1 MLSSIFGDWISW
13 IFLWLEGFQK
23 DIKRRNTIISLCNKM
38 FMPFIKPYPVWLDI
52 LAFYILPLNVFI
64 IKKTKSLITPIKLYF
79 FFLDFFFKM
88 LYTDSRINT
97 SIKKQS
103 IAITMHLHLFCIN
116 QFFFICKGLRLF
128 WSFSKTK
135 IDYPLNSWWTI

>member
-1 MLSSIFGDWISW
+1 MTESLGFFCDWKAFKRISK
-13 IFLWLEGFQK
+13 EG
-23 DIKRRNTIISLCNKM
+23 TPLYLCATKC
-38 FMPFIKPYPVWLDI
+38 FYMPFIKPYPVWIDI

-64 IKKTKSLITPIKLYF
+64 IKKTKSLITPIKLYFFFLDF

-128 WSFSKTK
+128 
-135 IDYPLNSWWTI
+135 